1 MSPLLSSF
9 AGASSKAFGLLAGAL
24 KPIQDLFTRT
34 TSGSL
39 GTATSGQ
46 SWVATRGTWS
56 ANGTQATSAD
66 AASNNSIA
74 SIPYKSNVVTSASVS
89 GGTGPVF
96 WLTDANSWWSA
107 VSYNTSTET
116 PYSCNCQ
123 SCGNTCTSADCAACG
138 SDETCNSC
146 TYSYTAYSCTGGNY
160 VCNGSLCCS
169 GISGNIVG
177 NATSSTVT
185 ETGVNCYYC
194 GSTIV
199 CRTCQHTGGTCGS
212 YSCNCQTCYNTTYNY
227 YLRLLQSLSG
237 TVSTATSDISL
248 ASAAAAISVET
259 LGNAITAKAYSNTTM
274 TTQLGTTMS
283 YTPTTP
289 TKGTSVGI
297 IKTQS
302 PYTQGSTIDNFTA
315 E

>member
-1 MSPLLSSF
+1 MAPLLASL

-46 SWVATRGTWS
+46 TWVATRGTWS
-56 ANGTQATSAD
+56 ADGTQATSAD

-74 SIPYKSNVVTSASVS
+74 SLPYKSDVVATASVS

-107 VSYNTSTET
+107 VSYNTSTT
-116 PYSCNCQ
+116 TTSTYSCNPYSCNCTTQ
-123 SCGNTCTSADCAACG
+123 ASGTYPSCNCGTTST
-138 SDETCNSC
+138 STT
-146 TYSYTAYSCTGGNY
+146 TYSCANGTSPCAGN
-160 VCNGSLCCS
+160 SLCYS
-169 GISGNIVG
+169 GSGCSGNIVASSI
-177 NATSSTVT
+177 ATTT
-185 ETGVNCYYC
+185 T
-194 GSTIV
+194 T
-199 CRTCQHTGGTCGS
+199 
-212 YSCNCQTCYNTTYNY
+212 YSCNACSPVCQTCYDTCSSTTTTYAF

-248 ASAAAAISVET
+248 GSAAAAIYVAT
-259 LGNAITAKAYSNTTM
+259 VGDAITAKAYSNTNM

-297 IKTQS
+297 IKTTS
-302 PYTQGSTIDNFTA
+302 PYAQGSTVDDFVAN
-315 E
+315 